1 MNCIDEQLLQKY
13 IDGECIDSEKV
24 AVNQHISVCPL
35 CLKKHAEMEKISRGL
50 KKAINFLT
58 AENLEIPTFKIPA
71 SRSGKNMKLFLI
83 SLPAACV
90 LLFVL
95 LFANKKN
102 ETNQKELIIVQS
114 IPREVDANRPA
125 SEQEFIIEVFDGKG
139 TRSEYIIE

>member
-13 IDGECIDSEKV
+13 IDGECAESEKV
-24 AVNQHISVCPL
+24 VVKQHISVCPI
-35 CLKKHAEMEKISRGL
+35 CLAKHAEREKLTGEL
-50 KKAINFLT
+50 KMAINSLNT
-58 AENLEIPTFKIPA
+58 ENIEIPTFKIPDN
-71 SRSGKNMKLFLI
+71 RSGKNMKLFLI

-95 LFANKKN
+95 FFTDKKN
-102 ETNQKELIIVQS
+102 EINQKELTIVQS

-125 SEQEFIIEVFDGKG
+125 SEQELVIEVFDGRG